1 MKRVMKVV
9 SAVLVTVALVTAL
22 FGAGFVLNVAEAQG
36 PTPTT
41 PAPSSGLDQS
51 FWQALATR
59 LGTTVERLQQAVKDA
74 GKDTVAQG
82 LADGRLTQE
91 QADRMNQRLDQWQ
104 PGQSGL
110 FGLPFG
116 RGGGPGG
123 HGARGGGS
131 LGGQAVFDAAAK
143 ALGVTTTDLMTELR
157 AGKTLADVAQAKGV
171 DQNTVKQAIIT
182 AKKAEV
188 DAAQQAGRL
197 TAEQAT
203 QLKQRIDQESATLDL
218 NNLFQGKGGMKSGEK
233 PHTAPGTTPQSPTT
247 PRATPSSPTAP
258 SGA

>member
-9 SAVLVTVALVTAL
+9 SAVLVVVALVTAL

-36 PTPTT
+36 PIPTT

-82 LADGRLTQE
+82 LADGRLSQA
-91 QADRMNQRLDQWQ
+91 QADRMNQQLDQWQ
-104 PGQSGL
+104 PGQGGPL
-110 FGLPFG
+110 GLPFG
-116 RGGGPGG
+116 RGGGRGG
-123 HGARGGGS
+123 HGPRGGGV
-131 LGGQAVFDAAAK
+131 LGGQSTLNAVAQ
-143 ALGVTTTDLMTELR
+143 ALGVTATDLVTELR
-157 AGKTLADVAQAKGV
+157 AGRTLADVAQAKGV

-203 QLKQRIDQESATLDL
+203 QMKQRIDQESATLDL
-218 NNLFQGKGGMKSGEK
+218 NNLFQGKGGLK
-233 PHTAPGTTPQSPTT
+233 PGGAPRTAPGTTPQSPTT
-247 PRATPSSPTAP
+247 PTAPTRP